1 MNEKARAIAGRLRVK
16 AAGVGAAAQRAVA
29 EAGRRTGDSIETTKL
44 NVRIYEI
51 NSEINV
57 CMRKLG
63 ELMYAAC
70 AGGNADDAAVD
81 ALLAEIDGKKA
92 EAAELRRRISEL
104 KKERPCPVCGAPC
117 GAGDRFC
124 RRCGAEA
131 GIGDGN

>member
-70 AGGNADDAAVD
+70 AGGDADDAAVD

-117 GAGDRFC
+117 GA
-124 RRCGAEA
+124 EA

>member
-16 AAGVGAAAQRAVA
+16 AAGVGAAAQKAIA

-92 EAAELRRRISEL
+92 EAAELRRRI
-104 KKERPCPVCGAPC
+104 
-117 GAGDRFC
+117 
-124 RRCGAEA
+124 
-131 GIGDGN
+131 